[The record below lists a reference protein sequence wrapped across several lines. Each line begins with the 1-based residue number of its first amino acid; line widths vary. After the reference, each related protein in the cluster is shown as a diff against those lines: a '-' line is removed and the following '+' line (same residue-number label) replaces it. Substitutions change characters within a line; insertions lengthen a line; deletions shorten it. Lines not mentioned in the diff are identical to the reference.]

1 MITAMKD
8 NFYSVA
14 GDTSWTDFW
23 DSGLSG
29 SALLSEDFSKFLEML
44 EFNLELELCLSAGAS
59 VKISQFGRDLSGL
72 VNVFEDMFMF
82 FFDALTLTGLP
93 TFTTDI
99 SLLLGPYIKL
109 EVFSVKCFSV
119 KCFVFLH

>member
-1 MITAMKD
+1 M
-8 NFYSVA
+8 S
-14 GDTSWTDFW
+14 
-23 DSGLSG
+23 
-29 SALLSEDFSKFLEML
+29 

-59 VKISQFGRDLSGL
+59 AKISQFGRDLSGL
-72 VNVFEDMFMF
+72 VNVFEDIMFMF

-99 SLLLGPYIKL
+99 SLLLGPYIKV

-119 KCFVFLH
+119 KYFVFLH